1 MSRTLLLLALSTSVA
16 FLFPGCK
23 DQAKEAKEK
32 RREELRALMHGN
44 TDDPDIRAAMEKA
57 RATTGEFLAALQK
70 PAANQK
76 QFMVRKAFPAK
87 DGKQQIL
94 WINQVTFDGTLLHG
108 VADDKTVT
116 VGAGIPLD
124 GKVSFPPGEIAD
136 WMFNEDGQ
144 AVGGFMLRALKKKMT
159 EDEWA
164 KIAAQITFKE

>member
-1 MSRTLLLLALSTSVA
+1 MSRTLLLLALAVL
-16 FLFPGCK
+16 FLPGCK
-23 DQAKEAKEK
+23 DPAKAAKDK
-32 RREELRALMHGN
+32 RRDDLRALMHGN

-57 RATTGEFLAALQK
+57 RATTGEFLAALAK

-76 QFMVRKAFPAK
+76 QFMVRKAYPKREA
-87 DGKQQIL
+87 GKQQIL
-94 WINQVTFDGTLLHG
+94 WITQVTFDGTLLHG
-108 VADDKTVT
+108 VADDKTAT

-124 GKVSFPPGEIAD
+124 GKVSFPPAQIAD
-136 WMFNEDGQ
+136 WMFNEDGK

>member
-1 MSRTLLLLALSTSVA
+1 MFRTLLLLALAA
-16 FLFPGCK
+16 FLFTGCK
-23 DQAKEAKEK
+23 DPAKAAKDK
-32 RREELRALMHGN
+32 RRDDLRALMHGN

-57 RATTGEFLAALQK
+57 RASTGEFLAALQK

-76 QFMVRKAFPAK
+76 QFMVRKAYPTREA
-87 DGKQQIL
+87 GRQQIL

-108 VADDKTVT
+108 AADDKTAT

-124 GKVSFPPGEIAD
+124 GKVSFPPSENAD
-136 WMFNEDGQ
+136 WMFNEDGK